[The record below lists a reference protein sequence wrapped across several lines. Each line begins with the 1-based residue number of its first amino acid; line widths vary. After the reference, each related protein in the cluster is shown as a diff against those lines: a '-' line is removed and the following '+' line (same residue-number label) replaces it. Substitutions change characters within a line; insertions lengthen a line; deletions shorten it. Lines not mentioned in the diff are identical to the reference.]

1 MKNTLHFRS
10 NGKLMI
16 TGEYLV
22 LAGAK
27 ALAMPVRYGQRLTA
41 SSSPRQQA
49 TVKWQS
55 FIKDQLWLQASFS
68 GKQLETHSDDEK
80 ARKHIKSLRQLL
92 LEAKTLNP
100 GFLAE
105 KLEWDVRSDIEF
117 DLQWGLGS
125 SSTLISNIA
134 AWANVDPYELHF
146 KVSEGSAYDIAC
158 ARSNQPLL
166 YTFRGHQT
174 QPEIEYKS
182 FCPAFSSQLYFVYSG
197 KKQSS
202 DDSIRSFDKERVRKR
217 DVDAISSLSEKM
229 ASTTSLADFIQMID
243 EHESITAKY
252 TASEPIKKTHFPDFP
267 GAVKSLGAWGGDFL
281 LAASTVAPEK
291 IIAYFRNKGLSPIFS
306 FDDMRLS
313 PHKNQEI

>member
-22 LAGAK
+22 LAGAT
-27 ALAMPVRYGQRLTA
+27 ALAMPVRYGQRLEA
-41 SSSPRQQA
+41 SSSPGQQT
-49 TVKWQS
+49 TVNWHS
-55 FIKDQLWLQASFS
+55 FIKDQLWLQASFA
-68 GKQLETHSDDEK
+68 GEQLDVYSDDHEGRQHTK
-80 ARKHIKSLRQLL
+80 RLRTIL

-105 KLEWDVRSDIEF
+105 KRAWDVRSDIEF

-158 ARSNQPLL
+158 ARSNQALL
-166 YTFRGHQT
+166 YAFKGHQT
-174 QPEIEYKS
+174 QPAIQYTS
-182 FCPAFSSQLYFVYSG
+182 FHPEFSSQLYFVYSG

-202 DDSIRSFDKERVRKR
+202 DESIRSFNKELVSLR
-217 DVDAISSLSEKM
+217 DIKAISSLSEKM
-229 ASTTSLADFIQMID
+229 ASTTSLSDFIQMME
-243 EHESITAKY
+243 EHESITGKY
-252 TASEPIKKTHFPDFP
+252 TDSEPIKKTYFPDFP

-281 LAASTVAPEK
+281 LAASSIAPEK
-291 IIAYFRNKGLSPIFS
+291 IIAYFRKKGLNTLFS
-306 FDDMRLS
+306 FNDMRLS
-313 PHKNQEI
+313 PHKHQEI